1 MGGNIYLATAMLQYF
16 FCSAILFSFAV
27 LSSLHVKSIIRLAIW
42 RVWTVQSVDYS
53 VFGINM
59 SELDNVFP
67 TKAYHK
73 FQSLAVHELPW
84 LEFEEWQR
92 ASIIFF

>member
-1 MGGNIYLATAMLQYF
+1 
-16 FCSAILFSFAV
+16 
-27 LSSLHVKSIIRLAIW
+27 
-42 RVWTVQSVDYS
+42 VWTAQSVDYS

-59 SELDNVFP
+59 SELENVFP

-73 FQSLAVHELPW
+73 FQSLAVHELTW